1 MSLEAFWRL
10 GHWRQVPLWLWGVLI
25 LCYAITLPKFIVWT
39 NWYSALT
46 PQEAISQSP
55 DLVSQIDPKWKAVV
69 IEHGHVREWP
79 LGTVT
84 QNPEGYRRARM
95 EFDVSVILVA
105 IAGISILIK
114 ASVQPKD

>member
-1 MSLEAFWRL
+1 
-10 GHWRQVPLWLWGVLI
+10 
-25 LCYAITLPKFIVWT
+25 LPKFIVWT

-55 DLVSQIDPKWKAVV
+55 DLVSQIDPKWRAVV

-84 QNPEGYRRARM
+84 QNPEGYRLATM
-95 EFDVSVILVA
+95 EYYESGLLLV
-105 IAGISILIK
+105 GVVFSILIK
-114 ASVQPKD
+114 ASIQPKD